1 MRDVVAFDVD
11 VDDPSAV
18 FDRVIAKSHTI
29 ATRCDVLFNRE
40 TIATGLA
47 VTGGTIDYDVNAAHQ
62 ARVSYLTIADP
73 DRVPVSSSDI
83 LTPYGYELLLWRGVK
98 VGTGSIMAP
107 LGVFPIQT
115 SLADGVTLLSTIT
128 ATDRSKLVSDARFDG
143 VYVVEAGTSVEEA
156 IRDLIQDAA
165 PGTEFLFPST
175 GWTTPRLVFGPGD
188 DRLTVVKGLA
198 RDAGMVLYFDGLG
211 VCVMRPVATYADE
224 PVAHLSEGANMV
236 TANVL
241 LDRGPAWNKVTAVSS
256 NASLGAQYSGEALD
270 DDPTSPTYYYG
281 PFGKKP
287 KPQPYASSFF
297 ASDAQCEAAAAS
309 LLASRLGVAQTV
321 SFSSWVNSRWEVSDV
336 IQVTRSALDLDDL
349 HILDTLSIGL
359 SADSSMTGQC
369 RTRQVAS

>member
-40 TIATGLA
+40 TIASGLA
-47 VTGGTIDYDVNAAHQ
+47 VTGGTVDYDVNAAHQ

-98 VGTGSIMAP
+98 VGAGSIVAP

-128 ATDRSKLVSDARFDG
+128 AADRSKLVSDARFEDTYQIAAGTNVATAIEALISDG
-143 VYVVEAGTSVEEA
+143 VNGLTYS
-156 IRDLIQDAA
+156 
-165 PGTEFLFPST
+165 FPST
-175 GWTTPRLVFGPGD
+175 TFTTPLLTFGSSD
-188 DRLTVVKGLA
+188 DRWTVARQMA
-198 RDAGMVLYFDGLG
+198 RDIGMNLYFDGLG
-211 VCVMRPVATYADE
+211 VCSMKAESTYSDE
-224 PVAHLSEGANMV
+224 PAAMLSEGENMV
-236 TANVL
+236 TANLL
-241 LDRGPAWNKVTAVSS
+241 LDRGPAYNKVIAVSS
-256 NASLGAQYSGEALD
+256 NASLDDQYRGEAQD
-270 DDPTSPTYYYG
+270 DDPASPTQYDG
-281 PFGKKP
+281 PFGNKVRFHP
-287 KPQPYASSFF
+287 SPFY
-297 ASDAQCEAAAAS
+297 ASDAQCAAGAAS
-309 LLASRLGVAQTV
+309 ILASELGVAQTV
-321 SFSSWVNSRWEVSDV
+321 SFSSWVNPRWEVSDV
-336 IQVTRSALDLDDL
+336 IQVTRTALDLDDL